1 MSDSWRGDALG
12 ARAPPPPPL
21 WNEKQINMQ
30 SYILLIQLCNI
41 VNKLLIVKTTELPG
55 EGGGGFVSLAPSQD
69 FLTYETKWHSTYEW
83 FILNTSF
90 ARIRR
95 IFQLHAKKFEYY
107 LELCV
112 LGGGGGGGGIFWV

>member
-1 MSDSWRGDALG
+1 MSNSGGGEALG
-12 ARAPPPPPL
+12 ARAPPPPL

-30 SYILLIQLCNI
+30 SYILLLHLCNI

-55 EGGGGFVSLAPSQD
+55 EGGGFVSLAPSQD
-69 FLTYETKWHSTYEW
+69 FLTYETIWHSTYEW

-107 LELCV
+107 IELCV
-112 LGGGGGGGGIFWV
+112 LGGGGASIFLG